1 MSKLEEREAKR
12 KSAVASIVGDIPTS
26 QGRRE
31 LPTGGR
37 ELKKRISLSV
47 RPSLYRDVQKIA
59 YIQRRSVSEVIEKMM
74 ELYRERHSSLLEEY
88 DKLKK

>member
-12 KSAVASIVGDIPTS
+12 KSAVASIVGDVSTS

-74 ELYRERHSSLLEEY
+74 ELYRDRHSSLLEEY
-88 DKLKK
+88 DKLKQ

>member
-12 KSAVASIVGDIPTS
+12 KSAVASIVGDVATS

-31 LPTGGR
+31 FPTGGR

-74 ELYRERHSSLLEEY
+74 EIYRDRHSSLLEEY

>member
-12 KSAVASIVGDIPTS
+12 KSAVASIVGDVSIS

-74 ELYRERHSSLLEEY
+74 ELYRDRHSSLLEEY
-88 DKLKK
+88 DKLKQ

>member
-12 KSAVASIVGDIPTS
+12 KSAVAGIVGDVPAS
-26 QGRRE
+26 QGKGKF
-31 LPTGGR
+31 TAGGR

-59 YIQRRSVSEVIEKMM
+59 YIQRRSVSEVIEELM
-74 ELYRERHSSLLEEY
+74 ELYRGRYTNLIEEY
-88 DKLKK
+88 DRLKK